1 MSQQIN
7 LFNPAFEPQRRLFT
21 ANKMGAALA
30 VVALGLSV
38 AAAVTHARV
47 AALRADAGA
56 GAGRVEQA
64 QARLTRATTE
74 FVPRKATPAL
84 QAQLAE
90 AEQRLTALQKVQGT
104 IAGGALG
111 NPHGYAETFR
121 ALARQ
126 GVGGL
131 WLTAV
136 TVGGSGADG
145 GDIAVRGRALDAAL
159 VPGYIGRLR
168 NEAVLQGKPIGSL
181 TIDQGVQKETA
192 AADGK
197 AAAPLPPF
205 VEFRF
210 QSALAPEAKP

>member
-21 ANKMGAALA
+21 ANAMAAALA
-30 VVALGLSV
+30 ILALGLS
-38 AAAVTHARV
+38 AMARV
-47 AALRADAGA
+47 AALRADADA
-56 GAGRVEQA
+56 GARGLEQA
-64 QARLTRATTE
+64 QTRLTRAGTE
-74 FVPRKATPAL
+74 FAPRKATPAL

-90 AEQRLTALQKVQGT
+90 AEQRLAALQKVEGT

-111 NPHGYAETFR
+111 NPRGYAETFR

-126 GVGGL
+126 GVSGL
-131 WLTAV
+131 WLTGV
-136 TVGGSGADG
+136 TVGVSGEG
-145 GDIAVRGRALDAAL
+145 GDIAVRGRALDPAL

-168 NEAVLQGKPIGSL
+168 NEPVLQGKPIGSL
-181 TIDQGVQKETA
+181 SIDQGVQKEA
-192 AADGK
+192 AQGEGK
-197 AAAPLPPF
+197 AAAQLPPF